1 MKKSRAKKGVE
12 AGVQLSLFVD
22 QTTTVDER
30 GKKIEPTILDKILKT
45 KKDTRDECVYKD
57 TYKEFAEGC
66 YIAKYIH
73 ENNTSSILLPDI
85 ALCGPKCPYFTKN
98 KQEQTEVT

>member
-1 MKKSRAKKGVE
+1 M
-12 AGVQLSLFVD
+12 
-22 QTTTVDER
+22 DER
-30 GKKIEPTILDKILKT
+30 GKKIKPTILDKILKN
-45 KKDTRDECVYKD
+45 KKDIEDKCIYKD
-57 TYKEFAEGC
+57 THKESIESC

-98 KQEQTEVT
+98 KQE